1 MKTRKICNLTKHQ
14 SCAILKQIQAVNIRE
29 YRRCSESETERHRL
43 KAFRMNLLEPS
54 VWEPSGEKR
63 ADHAVSRMPVQ
74 QTIAQKMSAG
84 HRML

>member
-1 MKTRKICNLTKHQ
+1 MKTRKICNLPKHQ

-63 ADHAVSRMPVQ
+63 ADRM
-74 QTIAQKMSAG
+74 
-84 HRML
+84 R

>member
-1 MKTRKICNLTKHQ
+1 MTKRKV
-14 SCAILKQIQAVNIRE
+14 CAILKQIQAVNIRE
-29 YRRCSESETERHRL
+29 YGRCSESETERRRL